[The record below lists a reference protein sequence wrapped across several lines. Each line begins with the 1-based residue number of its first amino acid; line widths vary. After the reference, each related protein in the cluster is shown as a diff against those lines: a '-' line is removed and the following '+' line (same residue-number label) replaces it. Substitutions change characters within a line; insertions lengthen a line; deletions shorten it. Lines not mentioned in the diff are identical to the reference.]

1 MKNILILFMFLTIRV
16 GIAQCNTPTNLS
28 VSTPYPTAVQLSWT
42 ENGTAT
48 VWEVAVVPDFYVGA
62 PIPTT
67 GYYAMPTNPFILTG
81 LPPAYGCY
89 AFFVRS
95 VCSLSSYS
103 SWTAVGSSGCST
115 NVYAYLNT
123 LSNANFSLEDYFSLS
138 PVPAKDFINI
148 TNNQQVAIKSISV
161 YNMLGQLVQTFI
173 NPSNTIDVSNLKSGS
188 YILKMTTE
196 NGVLSSKFLK
206 E

>member
-1 MKNILILFMFLTIRV
+1 MKNILTLFIFLTVRF
-16 GIAQCNTPTNLS
+16 GIAQCPAPSNLTI
-28 VSTPYPTAVQLSWT
+28 STPYPTAVNLSWT

-48 VWEVAVVPDFYVGA
+48 FWEVAVVPDFYVGA
-62 PIPTT
+62 PL
-67 GYYAMPTNPFILTG
+67 PTNSVLFAYTSPFLITG
-81 LPPAYGCY
+81 FPPAYGCY

-95 VCSLSSYS
+95 VCSPSDVS

-188 YILKMTTE
+188 YILKMKTE

>member
-1 MKNILILFMFLTIRV
+1 MRV
-16 GIAQCNTPTNLS
+16 GIAQCNTPTNLA
-28 VSTPYPTAVQLSWT
+28 VSTPYPTAVLLSWT

-48 VWEVAVVPDFYVGA
+48 LWEIAVVPDFYVGA
-62 PIPTT
+62 PL
-67 GYYAMPTNPFILTG
+67 PTNPMLVAYSTPFLIPG
-81 LPPAYGCY
+81 FPPAYGCY

-123 LSNANFSLEDYFSLS
+123 LSNANFSLDDFFTVT
-138 PVPAKDFINI
+138 PVPAKDYLNI
-148 TNNQQVAIKSISV
+148 TSKQQVDIKSISV
-161 YNMLGQLVQTFI
+161 YNMLGQLVLTFV
-173 NPSNTIDVSNLKSGS
+173 NPSNTIDVSTLKTGS
-188 YILKMTTE
+188 YILKVTTE

-206 E
+206 D

>member
-1 MKNILILFMFLTIRV
+1 MKNILTLIIFFTMRV
-16 GIAQCNTPTNLS
+16 GIAQCTAPSNLTI
-28 VSTPYPTAVQLSWT
+28 STPYPTAVNLSWT

-62 PIPTT
+62 PNPTI
-67 GYYAMPTNPFILTG
+67 GYVAMPSNPFTLAG

-103 SWTAVGSSGCST
+103 SWTAVCSSGCST

-123 LSNANFSLEDYFSLS
+123 LSNPSFSLEDYFSLS
-138 PVPAKDFINI
+138 PVPAKDFLNI
-148 TNNQQVAIKSISV
+148 ANKQQVEIKSISV

-196 NGVLSSKFLK
+196 NGALISKLLK